1 MGTINLLEIVRKLP
15 SLKKFLIFTSDKV
28 YRNTNKKIYYKEDS
42 EIGGLDPYSASK
54 SCQDLISRCYSIN
67 YHSRV
72 QVTII
77 RSGNIIGN
85 DGIPFIN
92 ELNSLHMKDL
102 KNYKISS
109 IRTFEDD
116 ILETRKLFN

>member
-1 MGTINLLEIVRKLP
+1 MIECGSKLNTILLSLNLVDQL
-15 SLKKFLIFTSDKV
+15 LIF
-28 YRNTNKKIYYKEDS
+28 
-42 EIGGLDPYSASK
+42 
-54 SCQDLISRCYSIN
+54 
-67 YHSRV
+67 
-72 QVTII
+72 